1 MLFTLIHIIH
11 LLTVIIWIGGLS
23 FITIIVIPMLIRW
36 DDPLQ
41 KAITFQSIEHR
52 FAPIARVYNIITG
65 VTGFVMVYLTG
76 WHKLYFTARGLPLL
90 IMTIIW
96 LIWFVMLFG
105 LEPLIVKKMLDR
117 MVKSGVKM
125 EIEAVFTRMNTMHW
139 VLLTISLAASVAGI
153 VFAHS
158 YL

>member
-23 FITIIVIPMLIRW
+23 FITIIVIPMLISW

-41 KAITFQSIEHR
+41 KVLTFQRIEHR
-52 FAPIARVYNIITG
+52 FAPVARIYNIITG

-76 WHKLYFTARGLPLL
+76 WYKLYHTAKGLPLL
-90 IMTIIW
+90 IMTLIW
-96 LIWFVMLFG
+96 LVWFVMLFG

-117 MVKSGVKM
+117 MIKSGVKM
-125 EIEAVFTRMNTMHW
+125 EIEAVFARMNKMHW
-139 VLLTISLAASVAGI
+139 VLLTISLVASVAGI
-153 VFAHS
+153 VFAHG

>member
-11 LLTVIIWIGGLS
+11 LITVIIWIGGLS
-23 FITIIVIPMLIRW
+23 FITIIVIPMLISW

-41 KAITFQSIEHR
+41 KVLTFQRIEHR
-52 FAPIARVYNIITG
+52 FAPVARIYNIITG

-76 WHKLYFTARGLPLL
+76 WYKLYHTAKGLPLL

-96 LIWFVMLFG
+96 LVWFVMLFG

-125 EIEAVFTRMNTMHW
+125 EIEAVFSRMNKMHW
-139 VLLTISLAASVAGI
+139 VLLLLSLVASTAGI
-153 VFAHS
+153 IFAHG
-158 YL
+158 YV

>member
-52 FAPIARVYNIITG
+52 FAPIARIYNIITG

-76 WHKLYFTARGLPLL
+76 WYKLYHTAKGLPLL
-90 IMTIIW
+90 IMTLIW
-96 LIWFVMLFG
+96 LVWFVMLFG

-117 MVKSGVKM
+117 MIKSGVKM
-125 EIEAVFTRMNTMHW
+125 EIEAVFARMNRMHW
-139 VLLTISLAASVAGI
+139 VLLTISLVASVAGI
-153 VFAHS
+153 VFAHG

>member
-1 MLFTLIHIIH
+1 MHIIH
-11 LLTVIIWIGGLS
+11 LLPVIIWIGGLS
-23 FITIIVIPMLIRW
+23 FITIIVIPMLISW

-41 KAITFQSIEHR
+41 KVLTFQRIEHR
-52 FAPIARVYNIITG
+52 FAPVARIYNIITG

-76 WHKLYFTARGLPLL
+76 WYKLYHTAKGLPLL

-96 LIWFVMLFG
+96 LVWFVMLFG

-125 EIEAVFTRMNTMHW
+125 EIEAVFSRMNKMHW
-139 VLLTISLAASVAGI
+139 VLLLLSLVASTAGI
-153 VFAHS
+153 IFAHG
-158 YL
+158 YV